1 MFSVLKLVAYQ
12 GVCYQG
18 SEDCTLSR
26 GSKVAIVHYIR
37 GFPKWQIVRFP
48 KWQVVHHQGVYC
60 TLYAGVPKAADCA
73 PSGGLLYTICR
84 GSKSG
89 RLCTFGGG
97 GGGGLIV
104 HYQGVPIK
112 GLRLDGHA
120 SHQCGGHNYM

>member
-1 MFSVLKLVAYQ
+1 MA
-12 GVCYQG
+12 
-18 SEDCTLSR
+18 DCEVP
-26 GSKVAIVHYIR
+26 KVA
-37 GFPKWQIVRFP
+37 G
-48 KWQVVHHQGVYC
+48 
-60 TLYAGVPKAADCA
+60 CA

-84 GSKSG
+84 GSQSG
-89 RLCTFGGG
+89 RLCTIRGFIVHYMQGFQKWQIVHLWGGG